1 MVQFV
6 GCLNGL
12 GRWLV
17 AHLWP
22 LSIELSVLAVVV
34 TIALYLLRVKS
45 PVYCHLFWVL
55 VLAKPLTTFLVASPV
70 SFYGLL
76 PHTHIQAPEP
86 AVLLVP
92 SEKPFHEAP
101 APRVETLLDTRRSVF
116 RPTGAWGALDRYGTA
131 GLVWAVVA
139 GVLGMRLFAGWVFV
153 AYLRKRAIPQPC
165 GRLYDALHAAALSL
179 GLRRKVRICTSDGVK
194 GPVLTGILRP
204 VVLFPAKVAASL
216 SFEQL
221 RLIVIHELAHMR
233 RVDNLTLI
241 FQRLTEILLF
251 FHPAVWLCG
260 RAIRREAENA
270 CDDVVVAATG
280 HSVPY
285 VSSLI
290 RVVEARNG
298 LSPQS
303 LVHTFA
309 ATESFLCLRI
319 RRILAGRR
327 RTTRHSGAMAAC
339 ALVAIAALG
348 LPTATA
354 RLQPGGDEVMP
365 GMLADQVSGATSQG
379 NWLESLGDG
388 VEVAFHG
395 RRLPGIADV
404 VGETALAEGL
414 PDTGVEEAK
423 DADASGFLRAGGD
436 ARGTSDKPGMRAA
449 DRARSKDAA
458 DEAGQYADGRP
469 VDMPRDG
476 AMENA
481 QAEAPASSTRS
492 VLEELGDA
500 ATAVSEPVE
509 KVHGVPDAAADAGRE
524 RVSSGSYGPM
534 SVLSAQPL
542 DEDIPIRL
550 PFRTQWAYSLD
561 GLRQYARQHAVSQ
574 VQAGQP
580 VYVYFE
586 VLDLWRNASGETRY
600 QILCEIEPVGVGG
613 DATKGAHAAQPVR
626 VVQSGKKQAFAC
638 NRVGKASNEGVF
650 IKLDIPD
657 TRPGVH
663 RLRLKIIEEETG
675 KYVTGTRTLEIAS
688 AG

>member
-6 GCLNGL
+6 EFLNGL

-22 LSIELSVLAVVV
+22 LSIELGVLAVVV
-34 TIALYLLRVKS
+34 TVVLYLLRVKS
-45 PVYCHLFWVL
+45 PVYAHLFWVL
-55 VLAKPLTTFLVASPV
+55 VLAKPTTTFLVASPV

-76 PHTHIQAPEP
+76 PHAHIQAPEP
-86 AVLLVP
+86 SVLLVP
-92 SEKPFHEAP
+92 AEKPFYKAP
-101 APRVETLLDTRRSVF
+101 APRVETLLDTRRAAF
-116 RPTGAWGALDRYGTA
+116 RPTGAWGALDRYGA
-131 GLVWAVVA
+131 VGLVWVVAA
-139 GVLGMRLFAGWVFV
+139 GVLGMRLFAGCVFV

-165 GRLYDALHAAALSL
+165 GRLYDALQAAARSL

-204 VVLFPAKVAASL
+204 VVLFPAEVAASL

-233 RVDNLTLI
+233 RADNLTLV
-241 FQRLTEILLF
+241 FQRVTEILLF

-270 CDDVVVAATG
+270 CDDAVVAATG
-280 HSVPY
+280 RSVPY

-298 LSPQS
+298 LSSQF

-319 RRILAGRR
+319 RRILEGRIG
-327 RTTRHSGAMAAC
+327 RTTRRSGVIAA
-339 ALVAIAALG
+339 AAFVAIAALG

-354 RLQPGGDEVMP
+354 RLQNGGDEAMP
-365 GMLADQVSGATSQG
+365 GMLANLVSDPAAQG
-379 NWLESLGDG
+379 NWLEILGDG

-395 RRLPGIADV
+395 RLLPGIADV
-404 VGETALAEGL
+404 AGETAPAERLPGIESEREKATGARGFAWAEKDAGGTTDEPRGLVPKRDRSASANSADVGAL
-414 PDTGVEEAK
+414 PDNSMGNAHVE
-423 DADASGFLRAGGD
+423 ASGNSIQPI
-436 ARGTSDKPGMRAA
+436 TEEQEPPT
-449 DRARSKDAA
+449 
-458 DEAGQYADGRP
+458 P
-469 VDMPRDG
+469 VV
-476 AMENA
+476 
-481 QAEAPASSTRS
+481 T
-492 VLEELGDA
+492 
-500 ATAVSEPVE
+500 EPVE
-509 KVHGVPDAAADAGRE
+509 TDYSTSDVATDAGGETVR
-524 RVSSGSYGPM
+524 SGFDGSM

-550 PFRTQWAYSLD
+550 PFRTQWAYSLT

-613 DATKGAHAAQPVR
+613 AATKGEHAAQPVH
-626 VVQSGKKQAFAC
+626 VVQGGKKQAFAC